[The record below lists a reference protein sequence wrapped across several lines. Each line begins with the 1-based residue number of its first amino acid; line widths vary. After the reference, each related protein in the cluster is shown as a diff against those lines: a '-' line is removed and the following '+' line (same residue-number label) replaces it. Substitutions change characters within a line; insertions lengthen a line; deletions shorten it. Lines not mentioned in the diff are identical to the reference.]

1 MKSAERQQSRR
12 YLRPL
17 PEMSGRGQGRI
28 AAVLSAFAGVALAM
42 IALAAFLPK
51 WGTVGKKINS
61 ESIVHASEGTLP
73 VLNCDDPVYYRD
85 NDAVLAGID
94 IAAAG
99 YYTDHRAKCGL
110 GAAAESEAL
119 STAAL
124 YGALSAL
131 CTRDGNGNTA
141 SGQNSAN
148 AAQRAAENAVQAAIG
163 NISGIDGFEVYFAT
177 GYACTDASS
186 GARLALRSILN
197 TYSGEQTLSR
207 SNIACFG
214 CASAVRE
221 TAQGLEYCF
230 VWCYGKAALTA
241 AEETSIGAGFPA
253 SPCVSGELPASPA
266 EGTTLGEVY
275 VLKGKAL
282 TAAAIA
288 EALEIRDLRGVP
300 VTVRFD
306 AAAVDTKHAGTQDV
320 NISITF
326 GGRIAGYP
334 LTVNI
339 SDAAPLILDEP
350 LALPEIPDGEYWNP
364 AYYAS
369 LDSGAGKADVVCVPA
384 ALSAESPAS
393 PEAGEGGET
402 PQQTVRIIVRNA
414 IGKTAT
420 RTLSA
425 TVASAEYIPVRPAYT
440 DNNGLNVL
448 TPAGGTLRQN
458 GHSLIQWS
466 GKTGSGSGTDAN
478 AATPGKTYVFTL
490 LLPDGR
496 TLAVTK
502 TEPVLVWNPAQ
513 EGLCTLT
520 VTEIDASG
528 STTDRAQIKID
539 VAKAGEM
546 VYNEPEVRLGDS
558 SGWTLAESGDGLM
571 LLRGVKPG
579 TAAAELLGAI
589 SCAGGAEPELTVTL
603 PDGGEPGAEQA
614 LPTGARVVL
623 TDRGVV
629 YADWHVI
636 VSGDVNGDGKVGIA
650 DFAKLR
656 QHLLKG
662 GIITGDFEYAADVN
676 GDSKIGIGDF
686 AKLRQYLLG
695 KIEL

>member
-1 MKSAERQQSRR
+1 MLALLVSFSPTGTRTGTQS
-12 YLRPL
+12 L
-17 PEMSGRGQGRI
+17 SG
-28 AAVLSAFAGVALAM
+28 S
-42 IALAAFLPK
+42 
-51 WGTVGKKINS
+51 TVQ
-61 ESIVHASEGTLP
+61 ASENTLP
-73 VLNCDDPVYYRD
+73 VLNCADPIYYRD

-99 YYTDHRAKCGL
+99 YYTDHRANCGL
-110 GAAAESEAL
+110 GATAESDAL

-131 CTRDGNGNTA
+131 CQRDGNGNTA
-141 SGQNSAN
+141 SGQNGAN
-148 AAQRAAENAVQAAIG
+148 AARRAAENAVQAAIG
-163 NISGIDGFEVYFAT
+163 NISGLDGFEVYFAT

-197 TYSGEQTLSR
+197 TYSGEQALSR

-230 VWCYGKAALTA
+230 VWCYGKTALSSASETA
-241 AEETSIGAGFPA
+241 ISARFPA
-253 SPCVSGELPASPA
+253 VPCVSGELPASPA
-266 EGTTLGEVY
+266 EGETLGEVY

-306 AAAVDTKHAGTQDV
+306 AAAVDTKHVGTQDV
-320 NISITF
+320 NISLTF

-364 AYYAS
+364 AYYAA

-384 ALSAESPAS
+384 ALSAESPAA

-402 PQQTVRIIVRNA
+402 PPQTVRIIVRNA

-420 RTLSA
+420 RTLTA
-425 TVASAEYIPVRPAYT
+425 TVSSAEYIPVRPAYT

-458 GHSLIQWS
+458 GHSLIRWS
-466 GKTGSGSGTDAN
+466 GKPGSGSGTDAN
-478 AATPGKTYVFTL
+478 AATHGKTYVFTL

-496 TLAVTK
+496 MLSVTK
-502 TEPVLVWNPAQ
+502 TAPVLVWNPAQ
-513 EGLCTLT
+513 EGLYTLT
-520 VTEIDASG
+520 VTEIDAGG
-528 STTDRAQIKID
+528 SMTDRAQIKID

-579 TAAAELLGAI
+579 TTAAELLATI

-662 GIITGDFEYAADVN
+662 GVITGDFEYAADVN

>member
-1 MKSAERQQSRR
+1 
-12 YLRPL
+12 LRPL
-17 PEMSGRGQGRI
+17 PETSGRGQGRI

-61 ESIVHASEGTLP
+61 GSIVHASEATLP
-73 VLNCDDPVYYRD
+73 VLNCADPVYYRD
-85 NDAVLAGID
+85 NDGVLAGID
-94 IAAAG
+94 IAAAN
-99 YYTDHRAKCGL
+99 YYADYRAKCGL
-110 GAAAESEAL
+110 GSAAESEAL

-131 CTRDGNGNTA
+131 CQRDGNGNTA
-141 SGQNSAN
+141 SGQNGAN
-148 AAQRAAENAVQAAIG
+148 AAQRAAETAVQAAIG
-163 NISGIDGFEVYFAT
+163 SISGINGFEVYFAT
-177 GYACTDASS
+177 GYACTDAAS

-197 TYSGEQTLSR
+197 TYSGGQTLSR

-214 CASAVRE
+214 VASAVRE

-230 VWCYGKAALTA
+230 VWCYGKTALTTA
-241 AEETSIGAGFPA
+241 AETALNAKFPA
-253 SPCVSGELPASPA
+253 APCVSGELPASPA
-266 EGTTLGEVY
+266 EGETLGEVY

-288 EALEIRDLRGVP
+288 EALELRDLRGVP

-306 AAAVDTKHAGTQDV
+306 AAAVDTKHVGTQDV
-320 NISITF
+320 NISLTF

-350 LALPEIPDGEYWNP
+350 LTLPEIPDGEYWNP
-364 AYYAS
+364 AYYAAF
-369 LDSGAGKADVVCVPA
+369 DSGAGKADVVCVPA
-384 ALSAESPAS
+384 ALSAESLAVS
-393 PEAGEGGET
+393 DAGEGGET
-402 PQQTVRIIVRNA
+402 PQQTVKLIVRNA
-414 IGKTAT
+414 LGKTAT
-420 RTLSA
+420 RTLTA
-425 TVASAEYIPVRPAYT
+425 TVSSAEYIPVRPAYT

-448 TPAGGTLRQN
+448 TPAGGPLRQN

-466 GKTGSGSGTDAN
+466 GKPGSGSGAN
-478 AATPGKTYVFTL
+478 AATSGKSYVFTL

-502 TEPVLVWNPAQ
+502 TSPVLVWNPAQ
-513 EGLCTLT
+513 EGLYTLT
-520 VTEIDASG
+520 VTEIDAGG
-528 STTDRAQIKID
+528 SISDRAQIKID

-558 SGWTLAESGDGLM
+558 SSWTLAESGEGIM

-579 TAAAELLGAI
+579 TTAAELLGVI

-662 GIITGDFEYAADVN
+662 GVITGDFEYAADVN

-695 KIEL
+695 KIELD